1 MPWKRKLQSM
11 LIPPL
16 RSRHRHRHGRTG
28 HPAHLTLRDVPS
40 GEQVTLLGYEA
51 LTPDLQ
57 QYLQA
62 YGLLPGRTIR
72 VLAQRPVTIVQV
84 EQTELAFEPQI
95 ARRILVS
102 VKKPTPSTPPTSTE

>member
-1 MPWKRKLQSM
+1 M
-11 LIPPL
+11 LIPSL
-16 RSRHRHRHGRTG
+16 RLRHRHRHGRIS
-28 HPAHLTLRDVPS
+28 HPARLTLRDVPP

-62 YGLLPGRTIR
+62 YGLLPGRTLR

-84 EQTELAFEPQI
+84 EQTELAFEPQV

-102 VKKPTPSTPPTSTE
+102 TEKSALSTTGSTE